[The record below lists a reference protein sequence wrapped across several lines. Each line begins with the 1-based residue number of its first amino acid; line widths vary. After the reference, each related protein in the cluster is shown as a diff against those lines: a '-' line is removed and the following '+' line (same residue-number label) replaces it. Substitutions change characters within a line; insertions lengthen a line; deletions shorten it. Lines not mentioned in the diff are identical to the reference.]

1 MKMVIERMKNGDRCW
16 DFLLLPHGFGGFER
30 VKMFFI
36 FRLSVSLGFA
46 PPYGVGVLGFLL
58 SQLGPG

>member
-30 VKMFFI
+30 VKMFFM
-36 FRLSVSLGFA
+36 
-46 PPYGVGVLGFLL
+46 FLL
-58 SQLGPG
+58 FSFWDLLPLTA